1 LFNGIIRRQTLYRE
15 AILKKFK
22 PNVENLLYILHDL
35 QNNNPQKYVSPE
47 DIRVSADYLNVP
59 YSYIHS
65 VAGFYTM
72 FSLKPR
78 GRNIIRL
85 CESPPCHL
93 MGSESLLDYL
103 KGILKVDVGGT
114 TKDGMFTLELTSCLG
129 VCGVAPAMMLNEEMH
144 GNLTPERVDAI
155 LNERREEL

>member
-1 LFNGIIRRQTLYRE
+1 MYRE

-35 QNNNPQKYVSPE
+35 QDNNPEKYVSPE
-47 DIRVSADYLNVP
+47 DIKVSADYLNVP
-59 YSYIHS
+59 YSYVHS

-78 GRNIIRL
+78 GRNVIRL

-103 KGILKVDVGGT
+103 KGTLKVDVGGT

-129 VCGVAPAMMLNEEMH
+129 VCGVAPAMMLNEEMY

-155 LNERREEL
+155 LNKRREEL

>member
-1 LFNGIIRRQTLYRE
+1 MYRE
-15 AILKKFK
+15 LILKKFK
-22 PNVENLLYILHDL
+22 PSVENLLYILHDL
-35 QNNNPQKYVSPE
+35 QDNNPQKYVAPE

-59 YSYIHS
+59 YSFVHS

-93 MGSESLLDYL
+93 MGSESLLEYL
-103 KGILKVDVGGT
+103 KGTLKINVGET

-129 VCGVAPAMMLNEEMH
+129 ICGVAPAMMLNEEMH
-144 GNLTPERVDAI
+144 GNLTPERVDDI
-155 LNERREEL
+155 LNKRREEI